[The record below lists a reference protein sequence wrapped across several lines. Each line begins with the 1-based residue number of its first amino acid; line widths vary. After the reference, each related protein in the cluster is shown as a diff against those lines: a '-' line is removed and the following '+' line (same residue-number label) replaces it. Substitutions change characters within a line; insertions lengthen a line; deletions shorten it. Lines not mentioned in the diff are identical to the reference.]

1 MPTYDS
7 ILEIADEIF
16 EENDRDSDISI
27 PGIAFWLRSNIG
39 MLNNA
44 INKSYVLNAD
54 QSITPPIDQDAK
66 SIFKKMYEVNKYI
79 PFKIRA
85 NLGAASA
92 DPVVEVSS
100 DGMRVRTV
108 EKNKLAQVWI
118 ELKKEATKEL
128 ADLIN
133 AYKID
138 KVLPNQVAGDDT
150 QGVILYTTNS
160 TFYSRDVII

>member
-27 PGIAFWLRSNIG
+27 AGISFWLRSNIG

-44 INKSYVLNAD
+44 INKVYVLNGD
-54 QSITPPIDQDAK
+54 QSITPPIDPDAK
-66 SIFKKMYEVNKYI
+66 SIFKKMYEVKKYI
-79 PFKIRA
+79 PMKIRS

-118 ELKKEATKEL
+118 EMKKEATKEL

-133 AYKID
+133 AYKVD
-138 KVLPNQVAGDDT
+138 KTMPNQVAGDDT
-150 QGVILYTTNS
+150 QGVSLYVTTDS
-160 TFYSRDVII
+160 IYSRQVIL